1 MDSEESAQL
10 TAINRNKRP
19 IVFAQKKR
27 IIDVIQCSGEDMNL
41 VLTNGIPTTSIPSPP
56 QIPFIQRPILSQ
68 GLNLILNHSSSLSK
82 NLESI
87 VYHAYLTPIKCIF
100 IYFFQRHQHSYQ
112 RLCHHCS
119 RPHCQLPTCHSI
131 FRRPLSSQQ

>member
-68 GLNLILNHSSSLSK
+68 GLILILNYSSSLSK
-82 NLESI
+82 KS
-87 VYHAYLTPIKCIF
+87 
-100 IYFFQRHQHSYQ
+100 
-112 RLCHHCS
+112 
-119 RPHCQLPTCHSI
+119 
-131 FRRPLSSQQ
+131 